1 MKFKLL
7 NIVPLL
13 LSLSSAASVNEAR
26 NIDEVVDEVSGLY
39 YCTANADRMPSV

>member
-1 MKFKLL
+1 MKFYLL
-7 NIVPLL
+7 NVIPLL

-39 YCTANADRMPSV
+39 CTANAVRKLVV